1 MFTVTPVPQGRI
13 LRRCSGASVRVSWE
27 RMFVAKGIKRPPEQI
42 IEALRR
48 RGDGASTYEIARA
61 LDLPQ
66 TTVAYRDQLRSR
78 LSARDCRR
86 PRRHRRRYPRVSAHQ
101 SRRGRRGRCS
111 EYPRYQFSNRSED
124 IRRLFTQT
132 CDQVGVEGRRWGRWH
147 ISVARRDS
155 VAKLDR
161 MVGPKR

>member
-1 MFTVTPVPQGRI
+1 MFTVTPVPQGPI
-13 LRRCSGASVRVSWE
+13 LRRCSGASVRPGA
-27 RMFVAKGIKRPPEQI
+27 F
-42 IEALRR
+42 LRGLLHSDGW
-48 RGDGASTYEIARA
+48 RGAN
-61 LDLPQ
+61 
-66 TTVAYRDQLRSR
+66 
-78 LSARDCRR
+78 
-86 PRRHRRRYPRVSAHQ
+86 RVQ
-101 SRRGRRGRCS
+101 VKGRCY

-132 CDQVGVEGRRWGRWH
+132 CDQVGVEWRRWGRWH